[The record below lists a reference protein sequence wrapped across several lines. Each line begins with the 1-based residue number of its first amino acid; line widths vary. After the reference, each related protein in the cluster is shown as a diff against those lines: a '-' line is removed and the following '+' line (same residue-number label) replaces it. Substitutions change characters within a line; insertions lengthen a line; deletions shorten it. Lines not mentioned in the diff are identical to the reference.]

1 VDDAAM
7 SLLQALAPY
16 RVTTVRVPKAKANG
30 LWRALVLE
38 MRMSPFDERPIA
50 FWGLPSALPSTQ

>member
-1 VDDAAM
+1 M

-30 LWRALVLE
+30 LWRSLVLE
-38 MRMSPFDERPIA
+38 MRMSPFDDRPIA
-50 FWGLPSALPSTQ
+50 FWGLASGPTD

>member
-1 VDDAAM
+1 M

-30 LWRALVLE
+30 LWRSLVLE
-38 MRMSPFDERPIA
+38 MRMSPFDDRPIA
-50 FWGLPSALPSTQ
+50 FWGLASGSND